1 MSGKKQARKRSPRVR
16 RNYDSFQVLM
26 ERFRQ
31 SPLWRPDIQ
40 VITPPLKV
48 SAMVIEVMRPYHD
61 MVDTLAAFHNLAI
74 LGTIA
79 WNASLLSGPDRT
91 RFVEQLLS
99 TLPIPKKVRDKEI
112 RQMINTM
119 IRRKETLFPQ
129 QRYWIVDF
137 EVYEAEDEY
146 RLSVIS
152 LPMKDQDTST
162 EDKQAGEDRERSP
175 Q

>member
-1 MSGKKQARKRSPRVR
+1 MSGKKRTRKRSPTVR

-31 SPLWRPDIQ
+31 SPLWRPEIQ
-40 VITPPLKV
+40 VITPPVKV

-61 MVDTLAAFHNLAI
+61 MADTLTAFHNLVI
-74 LGTIA
+74 LGIIA

-91 RFVEQLLS
+91 RFVEETIS

-112 RQMINTM
+112 RRMIDTM
-119 IRRKETLFPQ
+119 IRRKETLFPR

-137 EVYEAEDEY
+137 EVYETEDEY
-146 RLSVIS
+146 RLSVVS

-162 EDKQAGEDRERSP
+162 EDKQAGEDREHSP

>member
-1 MSGKKQARKRSPRVR
+1 MSGKKRTRKRSPTVQ
-16 RNYDSFQVLM
+16 RNYDPIQVLL

-31 SPLWRPDIQ
+31 SPFWSPETRIM
-40 VITPPLKV
+40 TPPVKV

-61 MVDTLAAFHNLAI
+61 MMDTLTAFHNLVI

-91 RFVEQLLS
+91 RFLEETIS

-112 RQMINTM
+112 RPMIDTM
-119 IRRKETLFPQ
+119 IRRKEALFPQ

-137 EVYEAEDEY
+137 EVYETRDEY
-146 RLSVIS
+146 RLSVAS
-152 LPMKDQDTST
+152 LPMDQDTSS
-162 EDKQAGEDRERSP
+162 EDGRDGEDQENSP

>member
-16 RNYDSFQVLM
+16 RNYDPIQVLL

-31 SPLWRPDIQ
+31 SPFWSPETQI
-40 VITPPLKV
+40 VTPPVKV

-61 MVDTLAAFHNLAI
+61 MMDTLTAFHNLVI

-91 RFVEQLLS
+91 RFLEETIS

-112 RQMINTM
+112 RQMIDTM

-137 EVYEAEDEY
+137 EVYETEDEY
-146 RLSVIS
+146 RLSVAS
-152 LPMKDQDTST
+152 LPVEDQDTSSEGRQT
-162 EDKQAGEDRERSP
+162 GEGEENSP

>member
-1 MSGKKQARKRSPRVR
+1 MSRKRRTRKRSPTAR

-31 SPLWRPDIQ
+31 SPLWRPEIQ
-40 VITPPLKV
+40 VITPPVKV

-61 MVDTLAAFHNLAI
+61 MMDTLTAFHNLVI

-91 RFVEQLLS
+91 RFLEETIS

-112 RQMINTM
+112 RPMIDTM
-119 IRRKETLFPQ
+119 IRRKETLFPR

-137 EVYEAEDEY
+137 EVYETRDEY
-146 RLSVIS
+146 RLSVAS
-152 LPMKDQDTST
+152 LPMDQDTSS
-162 EDKQAGEDRERSP
+162 EDGRDGEDQENSP